1 MIELQM
7 VRRMTLRALAIAP
20 FIVGALWVWEG
31 SRYGLS
37 AIVGIAMT
45 ILNLYLSGVII
56 GRVADSK
63 PELLMPAALATF
75 MLGLLVLTGI
85 ALLLR
90 NTDTVYFPVTGF
102 VLIGSHL
109 LVVLWEAAGGHNKV
123 QTPGSTS
130 GTAMKVR
137 S

>member
-1 MIELQM
+1 
-7 VRRMTLRALAIAP
+7 
-20 FIVGALWVWEG
+20 
-31 SRYGLS
+31 
-37 AIVGIAMT
+37 
-45 ILNLYLSGVII
+45 
-56 GRVADSK
+56 
-63 PELLMPAALATF
+63 
-75 MLGLLVLTGI
+75 MLGLLLLTGI

-90 NTDTVYFPVTGF
+90 TTDTVYFPVTGF

-109 LVVLWEAAGGHNKV
+109 LVVLWEAAGNHNRV

>member
-20 FIVGALWVWEG
+20 VIVGALWIWNG
-31 SRYGLS
+31 TRYGLS
-37 AIVGIAMT
+37 GIVGIAMT
-45 ILNLYLSGVII
+45 ILNLYLSGLII

-85 ALLLR
+85 ALVLR

-109 LVVLWEAAGGHNKV
+109 LVVLWEAAGNHNKV

>member
-20 FIVGALWVWEG
+20 VIVAALWIWEG

-37 AIVGIAMT
+37 AIIGIGMT
-45 ILNLYLSGVII
+45 ILNLYLSGLLI
-56 GRVADSK
+56 GRVADK
-63 PELLMPAALATF
+63 RPELLMPAALATF

-90 NTDTVYFPVTGF
+90 TTDTVYFPVTGF

-109 LVVLWEAAGGHNKV
+109 LVVLWEAAGAHNKV
-123 QTPGSTS
+123 QTPGAAS

>member
-7 VRRMTLRALAIAP
+7 VRRMTLHALVLTP
-20 FIVGALWVWEG
+20 FIIGGLWIWGG

-37 AIVGIAMT
+37 AAIGVAMT
-45 ILNLYLSGVII
+45 ILNLFLSGLLI

-63 PELLMPAALATF
+63 PHLLMPAALATF

-90 NTDTVYFPVTGF
+90 STDAVYFPVTGF

-109 LVVLWEAAGGHNKV
+109 LVVLWEAAGNHNKV
-123 QTPGSTS
+123 PTS
-130 GTAMKVR
+130 GASAAAMKVR

>member
-7 VRRMTLRALAIAP
+7 VRRMAIRALIIAP
-20 FIVGALWVWEG
+20 FIIGALWLWEG
-31 SRYGLS
+31 NRWGIS
-37 AIVGIAMT
+37 AAIGIGMT
-45 ILNLYLSGVII
+45 ILNLYLSGLLI
-56 GRVADSK
+56 GKVADSK

-75 MLGLLVLTGI
+75 MLGLLLLTGI

-90 NTDTVYFPVTGF
+90 TIDTVYFPVTGF

-109 LVVLWEAAGGHNKV
+109 LVVLWEAAGNHNRV
-123 QTPGSTS
+123 QTPGSTL
-130 GTAMKVR
+130 GAAMKVR

>member
-20 FIVGALWVWEG
+20 AIVAALWLWNG
-31 SRYGLS
+31 SRYGIS
-37 AIVGIAMT
+37 AIIGIGMT
-45 ILNLYLSGVII
+45 ILNLYLSGLLI
-56 GRVADSK
+56 GKVADSK

-90 NTDTVYFPVTGF
+90 TTDTVYFPVTGF

-109 LVVLWEAAGGHNKV
+109 LVVLWEAAGNHNRV

>member
-7 VRRMTLRALAIAP
+7 VRRMTLRALAVAP
-20 FIVGALWVWEG
+20 IVVAALWIWGG
-31 SRYGLS
+31 SRYGIS
-37 AIVGIAMT
+37 AIIGIGMT
-45 ILNLYLSGVII
+45 ILNLYLSGLLI
-56 GRVADSK
+56 GKVADSK
-63 PELLMPAALATF
+63 PEFLMPAAIATF

-90 NTDTVYFPVTGF
+90 TTDTVYFPVTGF

-109 LVVLWEAAGGHNKV
+109 LVVLWEAAGNHNSV

-130 GTAMKVR
+130 GTPMKVR

>member
-7 VRRMTLRALAIAP
+7 VRRMALHALAIAP
-20 FIVGALWVWEG
+20 IVVAGLWIWGG
-31 SRYGLS
+31 SRYGIS
-37 AIVGIAMT
+37 AIIGIGMT
-45 ILNLYLSGVII
+45 ILNLFLSGLLI
-56 GRVADSK
+56 GKVADNK
-63 PELLMPAALATF
+63 PELLMPTAIATF

-90 NTDTVYFPVTGF
+90 TTDTVYFPVTGF

-109 LVVLWEAAGGHNKV
+109 LVVLWEAAGNHNKV
-123 QTPGSTS
+123 QTPS
-130 GTAMKVR
+130 GTPMKVR

>member
-7 VRRMTLRALAIAP
+7 VRRMTLHALALAP
-20 FIVGALWVWEG
+20 LIVGALWLWGG

-37 AIVGIAMT
+37 AAIGIAMT
-45 ILNLYLSGVII
+45 ILNLYLSGLII
-56 GRVADSK
+56 GRVADTK
-63 PELLMPAALATF
+63 PQLLMPAALATF

-85 ALLLR
+85 AVLLR
-90 NTDTVYFPVTGF
+90 STDAVNFPVTGF

-109 LVVLWEAAGGHNKV
+109 AVVLWEAAGNHNKV
-123 QTPGSTS
+123 QTSGTS
-130 GTAMKVR
+130 ATAMKVR

>member
-7 VRRMTLRALAIAP
+7 VRRMTLHALMLAPAI
-20 FIVGALWVWEG
+20 IGTLWLWNG

-37 AIVGIAMT
+37 AAIGIAMT
-45 ILNLYLSGVII
+45 ILNLFLSGLII
-56 GRVADSK
+56 GRVADNK

-90 NTDTVYFPVTGF
+90 KTDAVYFPVTGF
-102 VLIGSHL
+102 VLIGSHVA
-109 LVVLWEAAGGHNKV
+109 VVLWEAVGNHNKV
-123 QTPGSTS
+123 QIPGASQT
-130 GTAMKVR
+130 TMKVR

>member
-7 VRRMTLRALAIAP
+7 VRRMTLHALMLAPAI
-20 FIVGALWVWEG
+20 IGALWLWNG

-37 AIVGIAMT
+37 AAIGIGMT
-45 ILNLYLSGVII
+45 ILNLYLSGLII
-56 GRVADSK
+56 GRVADNK
-63 PELLMPAALATF
+63 PHLLMPAALATF
-75 MLGLLVLTGI
+75 MLGLLVLTGV

-90 NTDTVYFPVTGF
+90 TTDAVYFPITGF

-109 LVVLWEAAGGHNKV
+109 AVVLWEALGNHNKV
-123 QTPGSTS
+123 QIS
-130 GTAMKVR
+130 GASQTTMKVR

>member
-1 MIELQM
+1 M
-7 VRRMTLRALAIAP
+7 VRRMVLRALAIAP
-20 FIVGALWVWEG
+20 IVIVALWIAGGTE
-31 SRYGLS
+31 YALS
-37 AIVGIAMT
+37 AAIGIGLT
-45 ILNLYLSGVII
+45 ILNLWLSARLI
-56 GRVADSK
+56 GAVADRN
-63 PELLMPAALATF
+63 PQLLMPVAMATF

-90 NTDTVYFPVTGF
+90 NIDAVYFPVTGF

-109 LVVLWEAAGGHNKV
+109 LVVIWEAGVAYDKV
-123 QTPGSTS
+123 QKPESNS